1 MVDHFVADDAC
12 RGQGPVLVDVVP
24 EVGDSRAAAG
34 HQHLGDAFHRIADR
48 PEELVLVAYAARVLA
63 REMQVLV
70 DLALDHLLRIELQ
83 HLGGLVIDKGNRME
97 EAHVRTFVR

>member
-1 MVDHFVADDAC
+1 
-12 RGQGPVLVDVVP
+12 
-24 EVGDSRAAAG
+24 
-34 HQHLGDAFHRIADR
+34 
-48 PEELVLVAYAARVLA
+48 
-63 REMQVLV
+63 MQVLV